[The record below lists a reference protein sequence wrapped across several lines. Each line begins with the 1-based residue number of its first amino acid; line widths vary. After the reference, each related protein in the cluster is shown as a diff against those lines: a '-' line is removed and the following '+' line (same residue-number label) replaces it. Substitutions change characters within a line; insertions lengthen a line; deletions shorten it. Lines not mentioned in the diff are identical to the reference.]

1 MLFKKISFIVFLM
14 FFVFINKAQAYID
27 PGSGSYLFQIL
38 VSGLIGFL
46 FFAKT
51 IIRQINTFLDVKILK
66 RKKNDDG
73 KES

>member
-1 MLFKKISFIVFLM
+1 MLFKKIWFVVYLL
-14 FFVFINKAQAYID
+14 FFVFTNNAQAYID

-51 IIRQINTFLDVKILK
+51 IIRQITSFLDVKILK
-66 RKKNDDG
+66 RKKNDDE
-73 KES
+73 K